1 MRLKLQLP
9 AKAGRFHI
17 FECEAVRLVTLP
29 DEEFQDFLNGPHQDG
44 RWAAEPFYADEHGR
58 RIYQGVLVLG
68 EGHKDGVFA
77 YDGGKH
83 FAYLPGA
90 RAVVDSILEQA
101 VEKIIR
107 EGAENTNE
115 GSWCYYF
122 SELYEQMG
130 LVIEDGNGFD
140 TMLLEKLEQR
150 PEAADVT
157 LTDECFDVCYYLDY
171 CKNLAPEQ
179 PAPSLSAERKEEIIS
194 GILNYMAEYFDDS
207 SLYRE
212 YSRLLGI
219 DSIDEY
225 IRYGG
230 TLRAGELAF
239 DDEDVNAQDA
249 SFRDDES
256 TRRYI
261 DTAICKNIQ
270 HSLACYGSG
279 GHFRHL
285 YSLYEAGELTSA
297 INRIIEDMNHRFL
310 ISVLTDDFLSHDLRL
325 TAANLRKERD
335 PEKRTEALDAIDTE
349 AVTRRLME
357 LLDIRN
363 KEEQSIGITTAHIIE
378 IKQYLA
384 ALELIVDCP
393 IESADPGIEPVE
405 HILFTQPGM
414 RYCQAQALVHSLL
427 KDEQFSALSE
437 YDKTQITGRILEEV
451 RGRMMEDIVL
461 LETMK
466 AADKDHRVFK
476 LQFEAG
482 EFDMV
487 IYDQKEN
494 SCEIFEIKHSSKQ
507 VPLQYRH
514 LVDEDKCQRTERRFG
529 PIQGRYILYRGEDVQ
544 MENGVQYWNVENYL
558 KALPTLDIVQ
568 AQETGTQ
575 SIEPTL

>member
-207 SLYRE
+207 SLYDILHNTLE
-212 YSRLLGI
+212 ICNDEIGCLGFALY
-219 DSIDEY
+219 DEY
-225 IRYGG
+225 VDEQIEASEVQSDLLPKSGKLVNLLSAYEELQQTPTVTNRMD
-230 TLRAGELAF
+230 RAWGKQGPPCCGSRRKKGWRFGCRKRRSVNFIDFPQLLKPLF
-239 DDEDVNAQDA
+239 IGNDEW
-249 SFRDDES
+249 
-256 TRRYI
+256 
-261 DTAICKNIQ
+261 
-270 HSLACYGSG
+270 
-279 GHFRHL
+279 
-285 YSLYEAGELTSA
+285 
-297 INRIIEDMNHRFL
+297 
-310 ISVLTDDFLSHDLRL
+310 IS
-325 TAANLRKERD
+325 LRKC
-335 PEKRTEALDAIDTE
+335 
-349 AVTRRLME
+349 
-357 LLDIRN
+357 
-363 KEEQSIGITTAHIIE
+363 G
-378 IKQYLA
+378 
-384 ALELIVDCP
+384 
-393 IESADPGIEPVE
+393 
-405 HILFTQPGM
+405 
-414 RYCQAQALVHSLL
+414 
-427 KDEQFSALSE
+427 
-437 YDKTQITGRILEEV
+437 
-451 RGRMMEDIVL
+451 IVL
-461 LETMK
+461 L
-466 AADKDHRVFK
+466 HG
-476 LQFEAG
+476 Q
-482 EFDMV
+482 
-487 IYDQKEN
+487 
-494 SCEIFEIKHSSKQ
+494 
-507 VPLQYRH
+507 
-514 LVDEDKCQRTERRFG
+514 
-529 PIQGRYILYRGEDVQ
+529 
-544 MENGVQYWNVENYL
+544 
-558 KALPTLDIVQ
+558 PTG
-568 AQETGTQ
+568 A
-575 SIEPTL
+575 

>member
-68 EGHKDGVFA
+68 EGHKDGVFV

-207 SLYRE
+207 SLYDILHNTLEIRNDE
-212 YSRLLGI
+212 IGCLGFALH
-219 DSIDEY
+219 DEY
-225 IRYGG
+225 VDEQIEASEVQTALLPKSGKLVNLLSAYEELQQIPDEERITRLAPGAFGYC
-230 TLRAGELAF
+230 LDPDVPDERLHAAYQRA
-239 DDEDVNAQDA
+239 
-249 SFRDDES
+249 
-256 TRRYI
+256 
-261 DTAICKNIQ
+261 
-270 HSLACYGSG
+270 
-279 GHFRHL
+279 
-285 YSLYEAGELTSA
+285 
-297 INRIIEDMNHRFL
+297 
-310 ISVLTDDFLSHDLRL
+310 LS
-325 TAANLRKERD
+325 
-335 PEKRTEALDAIDTE
+335 
-349 AVTRRLME
+349 
-357 LLDIRN
+357 
-363 KEEQSIGITTAHIIE
+363 
-378 IKQYLA
+378 
-384 ALELIVDCP
+384 ALELKDDEIQEDGNFTSRDEVISRMRDCLLAKELTVGERVLFVATEP
-393 IESADPGIEPVE
+393 YGGPGDFALRGGVIENV
-405 HILFTQPGM
+405 
-414 RYCQAQALVHSLL
+414 
-427 KDEQFSALSE
+427 DEQEKTCSVRGAFFTMENVPLHYVLGRYNPAVGE
-437 YDKTQITGRILEEV
+437 EHYGVRGIVPFFCEDKELAGYYLNEV
-451 RGRMMEDIVL
+451 RIMWDAEM
-461 LETMK
+461 
-466 AADKDHRVFK
+466 
-476 LQFEAG
+476 G
-482 EFDMV
+482 EEQDLSM
-487 IYDQKEN
+487 
-494 SCEIFEIKHSSKQ
+494 
-507 VPLQYRH
+507 
-514 LVDEDKCQRTERRFG
+514 
-529 PIQGRYILYRGEDVQ
+529 
-544 MENGVQYWNVENYL
+544 
-558 KALPTLDIVQ
+558 
-568 AQETGTQ
+568 
-575 SIEPTL
+575 